1 MLQSDFQYLE
11 NIGENIL
18 SVVIMA
24 DSFFYGIFDVN
35 NNTLVCHKSFIDLRY
50 SHLQSMDEILYDENL
65 KKKFSR
71 IIVVAHT
78 DCTFHSQEQD
88 DSLLTLLPGLELKSK
103 KVEKLPG
110 NEIYNYFGITPHQ
123 EELLDGLFGSRNYI
137 LKSESA
143 LLSSYYL
150 GNFDE
155 FIHIHIES
163 SSIIV
168 YVQRDGKMVFYNTFI
183 TKGINDILYFVL
195 AACKFADLKPESV
208 QVKVSGW
215 IEKDSILYK
224 NLCSYLGNIEIIED
238 SQFKLSQNIT
248 TDIRPHYYFLHF
260 INVLCA
266 S

>member
-11 NIGENIL
+11 NIGEKIL
-18 SVVIMA
+18 SVVLMA
-24 DSFFYGIFDVN
+24 DSFFYGIFDEN
-35 NNTLVCHKSFIDLRY
+35 DNTLVCHKSFTDLRY
-50 SHLQSMDEILYDENL
+50 SHPQSMDAILYHENL
-65 KKKFSR
+65 KQKFNKIS
-71 IIVVAHT
+71 VAALT
-78 DCTFHSQEQD
+78 DITFHSQVQD

-110 NEIYNYFGITPHQ
+110 NEIYSYYGITPHQ
-123 EELLDGLFGSRNYI
+123 EELLDNLFGSQNYI

-143 LLSSYYL
+143 LLSSYYM

-155 FIHIHIES
+155 FIHIHIQP

-168 YVQRDGKMVFYNTFI
+168 YVQRNGKLVFYNTFN
-183 TKGINDILYFVL
+183 TKGINDILYFVM
-195 AACKFADLKPESV
+195 AACQFANLKPESV

-215 IEKDSILYK
+215 IEKDSLLYK
-224 NLCSYLGNIEIIED
+224 NLCSYLVNIEIIEN
-238 SQFKLSQNIT
+238 SQFKLSHYIT

-260 INVLCA
+260 IQALCA